1 MTQPTRLIAPDGEA
15 TPLERALLE
24 SALDERPS
32 PEASRHILAGTLAAS
47 SVAATTGLTSTAKAW
62 LAITTV
68 AVATAGAG
76 VALLNPHASGD
87 PRVPSSAR
95 EQGSTSSPQMPEPS
109 ALLAAPPAAAERQEA
124 VEEAHDT
131 ASELAREP
139 AAANSHS
146 QSGRRRS
153 STTETTAET
162 HASAGEANASSL
174 REELEL
180 LDRARA
186 AVQAGDA
193 RRAMELLASYDRRF
207 PQGMLRHESQL
218 LRKRADETF
227 RR

>member
-1 MTQPTRLIAPDGEA
+1 MTQPTRLIDPDGEA

-32 PEASRHILAGTLAAS
+32 PEASQRILAGTLAAS

-62 LAITTV
+62 LALAAV
-68 AVATAGAG
+68 AVGTAGAG
-76 VALLNPHASGD
+76 VALLNPSASGNPD
-87 PRVPSSAR
+87 VPSSAGAR
-95 EQGSTSSPQMPEPS
+95 DSATFAETPEPS
-109 ALLAAPPAAAERQEA
+109 APLAPPPAGTEGQET

-131 ASELAREP
+131 ASELTREP
-139 AAANSHS
+139 TAPHA
-146 QSGRRRS
+146 QPRRGPS
-153 STTETTAET
+153 PKPETTAEA
-162 HASAGEANASSL
+162 HASAGEASATSL

-180 LDRARA
+180 LERARA
-186 AVQAGDA
+186 AVQARDA
-193 RRAMELLASYDRRF
+193 QQAMELLASYDRRF